1 MIRCCLVLVFV
12 TACASAPAAKN
23 PTPSS
28 STPGNAKSAAL
39 ASLGELTKAANAYS
53 MAVGHC
59 PQSIDDLVHPPTG
72 SPFIASVPKDPWG
85 HDIAIMPATKENPT
99 SAFVSAGPDG
109 ELLTDD
115 DVSLPIQCDAR

>member
-1 MIRCCLVLVFV
+1 MIRCLALVLL
-12 TACASAPAAKN
+12 AGCASAPKTA
-23 PTPSS
+23 TTT
-28 STPGNAKSAAL
+28 STAPAPANAKSAAL

-72 SPFIASVPKDPWG
+72 SPFITSVPKDPWG